1 MNRGTVKNY
10 KYRFRD
16 SKRIDLDQLVRH
28 YQYGWWSQNRK
39 KADVKKMLE
48 NSNVAISLWDGK
60 KLIGFAR
67 VLTDYVYRATV
78 WDVIIHPDYQ
88 GQGLGKLIMDK
99 VLNHP
104 KLKKVSYFWLI
115 TSDKQSFYKKLGFK
129 MEENWSM
136 YWDRKANSQGCP
148 CVD

>member
-1 MNRGTVKNY
+1 VARNH
-10 KYRFRD
+10 KYIFKD
-16 SKRIDLDQLVRH
+16 SKKIDLDQLVEH
-28 YQYGWWSQNRK
+28 YKYGWWSQNRK
-39 KADVKKMLE
+39 KADVKKMLQ
-48 NSNVAISLWDGK
+48 NSDVAISLWDGK

-67 VLTDYVYRATV
+67 ILTDYVYRATL

-115 TSDKQSFYKKLGFK
+115 TSDKQKFYKKLGWK

-136 YWDRKANSQGCP
+136 YWDRKANSKGCP

>member
-1 MNRGTVKNY
+1 MPKNH
-10 KYRFRD
+10 KYIFKD
-16 SKRIDLDQLVRH
+16 SKKIDLDQLVKH
-28 YQYGWWSQNRK
+28 YQHGWWSQNRK
-39 KADVKKMLE
+39 KADVKKMLA
-48 NSNVAISLWDGK
+48 NSNVAISLWHGK

-67 VLTDYVYRATV
+67 VLTDFVYRATI

-88 GQGLGKLIMDK
+88 GQGLGKLIMER
-99 VLNHP
+99 VVNHP

-115 TSDKQSFYKKLGFK
+115 TSDKQKFYKKLGWK

-136 YWDRKANSQGCP
+136 YWDRKANSKGCP

>member
-1 MNRGTVKNY
+1 MPKNH
-10 KYRFRD
+10 KYIFKD
-16 SKRIDLDQLVRH
+16 SKRIDLNQLVRH
-28 YQYGWWSQNRK
+28 YQYGWWSQNREK
-39 KADVKKMLE
+39 TDVKKMLA

-67 VLTDYVYRATV
+67 VLTDYVYRATI

-99 VLNHP
+99 VLKHP

-115 TSDKQSFYKKLGFK
+115 TSDKQKFYKKLGWK

-136 YWDRKANSQGCP
+136 YWDRKANSKGCP

>member
-39 KADVKKMLE
+39 KADVKKMLA

-67 VLTDYVYRATV
+67 VLTDFVYRATV

-99 VLNHP
+99 VLKHP

-115 TSDKQSFYKKLGFK
+115 TSDKQKFYKKLGWK

-136 YWDRKANSQGCP
+136 YWDRKANSKGCP

>member
-1 MNRGTVKNY
+1 MARNH
-10 KYRFRD
+10 KYIFKD
-16 SKRIDLDQLVRH
+16 SKKIDLDQLVEH
-28 YQYGWWSQNRK
+28 YKYGWWSQNRK
-39 KADVKKMLE
+39 KADVKKMLQ
-48 NSNVAISLWDGK
+48 NSDVAISLWDGK

-67 VLTDYVYRATV
+67 ILTDYVYRATL

-115 TSDKQSFYKKLGFK
+115 TSDKQKFYKKLGWK

-136 YWDRKANSQGCP
+136 YWDRKANSKGCP

>member
-1 MNRGTVKNY
+1 MPKNK
-10 KYRFRD
+10 KYIFKD
-16 SKRIDLDQLVRH
+16 SKKIDLDQLVDH
-28 YQYGWWSQNRK
+28 YQYGWWSKNRK

-48 NSNVAISLWDGK
+48 NSDVAISLWDGK

-67 VLTDYVYRATV
+67 VLTDFVYRATV

-88 GQGLGKLIMDK
+88 GQGLGKLIMEK
-99 VLNHP
+99 VVNHP

-115 TSDKQSFYKKLGFK
+115 TSDKQKFYKKLGWK

-136 YWDRKANSQGCP
+136 YWDRKANSKGCP

>member
-1 MNRGTVKNY
+1 MKKYSFKDSKKIDLEKVVQHY
-10 KYRFRD
+10 KYGWG
-16 SKRIDLDQLVRH
+16 SKKRE
-28 YQYGWWSQNRK
+28 

-48 NSNVAISLWDGK
+48 NSDLALSLWDDK

-67 VLTDYVYRATV
+67 ILTDFVYRATI

-88 GQGLGKLIMDK
+88 GQGLGKLIMETI
-99 VLNHP
+99 LHHP
-104 KLKKVSYFWLI
+104 KLKKVSYFWLV
-115 TSDKQSFYKKLGFK
+115 TSDKQRFYKKLGFK

-136 YWDRKANSQGCP
+136 YWERKASSQGCP

>member
-1 MNRGTVKNY
+1 MPKNH
-10 KYRFRD
+10 KYIFKD
-16 SKRIDLDQLVRH
+16 SKKIDLDQLVQH
-28 YQYGWWSQNRK
+28 YKYGWWSQNRK
-39 KADVKKMLE
+39 KTDVKKMLE
-48 NSNVAISLWDGK
+48 NSNVVISLWDGK

-88 GQGLGKLIMDK
+88 GQGLGKLIMDE
-99 VLNHP
+99 VVNHP

-115 TSDKQSFYKKLGFK
+115 TSDKQRFYKKLGWK

-136 YWDRKANSQGCP
+136 YWDRKANSKGCP

>member
-1 MNRGTVKNY
+1 MANSR
-10 KYRFRD
+10 KYIFKD
-16 SKRIDLDQLVRH
+16 SKKIDLDQLVEH
-28 YQYGWWSQNRK
+28 YKYGWWSQNRK
-39 KADVKKMLE
+39 KADVKRMLE
-48 NSNVAISLWDGK
+48 NSDVSISLWDKK

-88 GQGLGKLIMDK
+88 RQGLGKLIMDK
-99 VLNHP
+99 VINHP
-104 KLKKVSYFWLI
+104 KLKRVSYFWLI
-115 TSDKQSFYKKLGFK
+115 TSDKQRFYKKLGWK

-136 YWDRKANSQGCP
+136 YWDSKANSKNCP